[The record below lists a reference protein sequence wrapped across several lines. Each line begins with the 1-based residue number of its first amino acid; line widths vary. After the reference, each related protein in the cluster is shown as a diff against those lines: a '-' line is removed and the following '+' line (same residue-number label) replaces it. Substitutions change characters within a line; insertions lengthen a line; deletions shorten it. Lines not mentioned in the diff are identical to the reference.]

1 LRIGIGTT
9 ETQEGREKRENRH
22 YFRPPKSPAKATRQ
36 TPATGAW
43 RAEKIG
49 AKIMA
54 TPDFTPLT
62 NAIINGFGQMLV
74 WLIPVLLVVGVI
86 NIFFGKLERKAKR
99 RERVNEQLKYE
110 EELEQERA
118 RRRNR

>member
-1 LRIGIGTT
+1 
-9 ETQEGREKRENRH
+9 
-22 YFRPPKSPAKATRQ
+22 
-36 TPATGAW
+36 
-43 RAEKIG
+43 
-49 AKIMA
+49 MA

-110 EELEQERA
+110 EELKRERE